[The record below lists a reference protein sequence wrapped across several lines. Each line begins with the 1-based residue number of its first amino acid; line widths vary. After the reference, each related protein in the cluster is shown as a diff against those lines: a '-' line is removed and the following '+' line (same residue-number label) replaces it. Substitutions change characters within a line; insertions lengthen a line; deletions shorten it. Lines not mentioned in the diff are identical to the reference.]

1 MMTDEMLTLTVLIDD
16 ETRTLQAP
24 HGANLRQTLLD
35 AGISP
40 YGSISKRLNCDGKG
54 ICATC
59 GVRIMDEN
67 EPQPTHWHD
76 KLAKRF
82 GYPRLSCQI
91 VIDRPLTIR
100 IITDKRMWE

>member
-1 MMTDEMLTLTVLIDD
+1 MTEDMLTLIVLIDD
-16 ETRTLQAP
+16 ETRTLHAA

-40 YGSISKRLNCDGKG
+40 YGSISKRLNCGGKG

-59 GVRIMDEN
+59 GVLIADDN

>member
-1 MMTDEMLTLTVLIDD
+1 MTGETFTLTVLIDD
-16 ETRTLQAP
+16 ETRILQAR

-40 YGSISKRLNCDGKG
+40 YGSISKRLNCGGNG

-59 GVRIMDEN
+59 GVDIAEAN

-91 VIDRPLTIR
+91 VIDRAMTIR